1 LFKSKDFTLF
11 KGEWERKKY
20 IMKQNHVMKTKEQN
34 EEMIWREFCNA
45 RCFMQSF
52 SEYCMGV
59 AQPNENSYLILTID
73 YSQAISLPS
82 FISNYTQPDYFQIIY
97 RLLTDIAKKMFYVN
111 NNYTAIHGN
120 LTLNSVFFILQKSN
134 TRQRQPLESFIV
146 NFEHL
151 HFIKK
156 KEYRESYQYSK
167 YSNLFI
173 DPILAKEKYK
183 KD

>member
-1 LFKSKDFTLF
+1 
-11 KGEWERKKY
+11 
-20 IMKQNHVMKTKEQN
+20 MKQNHILKTKEQN